1 VAEVVVVQTQAVLVE
16 QVVMEAAVQVVME
29 VQQQLEQL
37 EQQTLVAEA
46 AAAVQI
52 KIVEQVVVVLLY

>member
-46 AAAVQI
+46 AAAVQV
-52 KIVEQVVVVLLY
+52 KIVEQVVVALLY